1 MWKNA
6 RRGWLLLII
15 GLVALGVPSADIAAE
30 PEKEGNT
37 EGYIG
42 GPPQVPAEDANDPEE
57 PFDEVASG
65 ARILSESEQGRLPAD
80 VQVAIW
86 FARLVLLRGAL

>member
-15 GLVALGVPSADIAAE
+15 GLLALGVPSADIAAE
-30 PEKEGNT
+30 PEKEGNSD
-37 EGYIG
+37 GYVG
-42 GPPQVPAEDANDPEE
+42 GPPQGPSEDANDPEE

-65 ARILSESEQGRLPAD
+65 ARILTDSDHGRLAAD

-86 FARLVLLRGAL
+86 IARLVFLRGAL